1 MSPIELRSVKFMFS
15 TEAFSV
21 MEEMFPLLCD
31 AYYSIF
37 ENINFRF
44 VKHEIME
51 ECRNGVW
58 ISRPGSSKSALGKM
72 SVKFRWSK
80 I

>member
-1 MSPIELRSVKFMFS
+1 MSPIELRSVKFMVS

-21 MEEMFPLLCD
+21 MEEICLLLCD

-51 ECRNGVW
+51 ECRNG
-58 ISRPGSSKSALGKM
+58 I
-72 SVKFRWSK
+72 
-80 I
+80 